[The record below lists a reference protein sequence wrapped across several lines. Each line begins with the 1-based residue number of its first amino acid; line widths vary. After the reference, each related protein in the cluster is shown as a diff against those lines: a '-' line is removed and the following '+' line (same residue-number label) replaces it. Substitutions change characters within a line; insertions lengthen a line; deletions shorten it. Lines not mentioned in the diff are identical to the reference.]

1 MVVKVQ
7 TNNGG
12 DQAVWTETEPHLV
25 AKRKPKKN
33 GSVFPAKRRLVKTMA
48 FNSILHFFVS
58 LCSSAGGGAANPNTP
73 NGKKVKQI
81 VPDPKP

>member
-7 TNNGG
+7 SNNGG
-12 DQAVWTETEPHLV
+12 EEAVWAETEPHLV
-25 AKRKPKKN
+25 ARPKKD

-73 NGKKVKQI
+73 NGKKIKQI

>member
-12 DQAVWTETEPHLV
+12 NQAVWTETEPHLV
-25 AKRKPKKN
+25 PKPKKE
-33 GSVFPAKRRLVKTMA
+33 GCVFPAKRRLVKTMA
-48 FNSILHFFVS
+48 FNSILHFLVS
-58 LCSSAGGGAANPNTP
+58 LCSCAGGGAANPNTP
-73 NGKKVKQI
+73 NGKKIKQI